1 MNLSDFHNNMIV
13 IDGLQYSNWNRQIF
27 EQLRDGGVTMV
38 HATIVYH
45 EQIRETLLRIAE
57 WNRHFE
63 HNADLIMPVR
73 NADDIRLA
81 KQLGKVGVMFGA
93 QNCSPIE
100 DDIGMI
106 EVMREL
112 NLMIMQLTYNNQSL
126 LACGCYEAEDSG
138 VTRFG
143 RQAIKEMNRVGMIVD
158 MSHSGERSTL
168 DAIEISERPIVIS
181 HANPLSFHDAKRNKS
196 DKVLRA
202 LGESGGL
209 LGFSLYPFHLKNGSN
224 CTLDQ
229 FCDMVAATA
238 DLMGIDQIGIGT
250 DLCQEQPL
258 SILEWMR
265 NGRWSKDMDYGE
277 GSKSNADWPLPL
289 SWFKDS
295 RDFPNLTRG
304 LLARGFEQ
312 ADVEKIMGLNWLRF
326 LDTGLLSQAVLQK
339 NPASSSP
346 TCYKVG

>member
-1 MNLSDFHNNMIV
+1 MHSELIV
-13 IDGLQYSNWNRQIF
+13 IDGLQYSNWDRKIF
-27 EQLRDGGVTMV
+27 EQLREGGVTMV

-45 EQIRETLLRIAE
+45 EQIRETLTRIAE
-57 WNRHFE
+57 WNRLLE
-63 HNADLIMPVR
+63 LNSDLIMPVR
-73 NADDIRLA
+73 SAADIRVA
-81 KQLGKVGVMFGA
+81 KQTGKVGIMFGA

-168 DAIEISERPIVIS
+168 DAIEISDRPIVIS
-181 HANPLSFHDAKRNKS
+181 HANPLSFHEAKRNKS
-196 DKVLRA
+196 DRVLRA

-209 LGFSLYPFHLKNGSN
+209 LGFSLYPFHLKNGPD
-224 CTLDQ
+224 CTLGD
-229 FCDMVAATA
+229 FCDMVASTA
-238 DLMGIDQIGIGT
+238 DMMGIDQIGIGT

-258 SILEWMR
+258 SVLEWMR
-265 NGRWSKDMDYGE
+265 NGRWSKSMDYGE
-277 GSKSNADWPLPL
+277 GSKSNADWPRPL
-289 SWFKDS
+289 SWFRDS
-295 RDFPNLTRG
+295 RDFPNLTNG
-304 LLARGFEQ
+304 LLERGFSRE
-312 ADVEKIMGLNWLRF
+312 DVAKIMGLNWLNV
-326 LDTGLLSQAVLQK
+326 LDAGLKPQ
-339 NPASSSP
+339 SSM
-346 TCYKVG
+346 

>member
-1 MNLSDFHNNMIV
+1 MSRELHNEMIV

-27 EQLRDGGVTMV
+27 EQLHEGGVTMV

-63 HNADLIMPVR
+63 MNSDLIMPVKS
-73 NADDIRLA
+73 AADIRRA
-81 KQLGKVGVMFGA
+81 KELGKVGVMFGA

-100 DDIGMI
+100 DDIGMV

-143 RQAIKEMNRVGMIVD
+143 RQAIKEMNRVGMVVD

-181 HANPLSFHDAKRNKS
+181 HANPTSFHAAKRNKS
-196 DKVLRA
+196 DTVLKA

-209 LGFSLYPFHLKNGSN
+209 LGFSLYPFHLKNGPD
-224 CTLDQ
+224 CTLAE
-229 FCDMVAATA
+229 FCDMVASTA
-238 DLMGIDQIGIGT
+238 DLMGVDNIGIGT

-258 SILEWMR
+258 SVLEWMR
-265 NGRWSKDMDYGE
+265 NGRWSKSMDYGE
-277 GSKSNADWPLPL
+277 GSKSNADWPRPL

-295 RDFPNLTRG
+295 RDFPNITEG
-304 LLARGFEQ
+304 LLARGFSAEEV
-312 ADVEKIMGLNWLRF
+312 AKIMGLNWLNF
-326 LDTGLLSQAVLQK
+326 LDDALQPQATG
-339 NPASSSP
+339 N
-346 TCYKVG
+346 

>member
-1 MNLSDFHNNMIV
+1 MHSELIV
-13 IDGLQYSNWNRQIF
+13 IDGLQYSNWDRKIF
-27 EQLRDGGVTMV
+27 EQLREGGVTMV

-45 EQIRETLLRIAE
+45 EQIRETLTRIAE
-57 WNRHFE
+57 WNRLLE
-63 HNADLIMPVR
+63 LNSDLIMPVR
-73 NADDIRLA
+73 SAADIRVA
-81 KQLGKVGVMFGA
+81 KQTGRVGIMFGA

-168 DAIEISERPIVIS
+168 DAIEISDRPIVIS
-181 HANPLSFHDAKRNKS
+181 HANPLSFHEAKRNKS
-196 DKVLRA
+196 DRVLRA

-209 LGFSLYPFHLKNGSN
+209 LGFSLYPFHLKNGPD
-224 CTLDQ
+224 CTLGD
-229 FCDMVAATA
+229 FCDMVASTA
-238 DLMGIDQIGIGT
+238 DMMGIDQIGIGT

-258 SILEWMR
+258 SVLEWMR
-265 NGRWSKDMDYGE
+265 NGRWSKSMDYGE
-277 GSKSNADWPLPL
+277 GSKSNADWPRPL
-289 SWFKDS
+289 SWFRDS
-295 RDFPNLTRG
+295 RDFPNLTNG
-304 LLARGFEQ
+304 LLERGFSRE
-312 ADVEKIMGLNWLRF
+312 DVAKIMGLNWLNV
-326 LDTGLLSQAVLQK
+326 LDAGLKPQ
-339 NPASSSP
+339 SSM
-346 TCYKVG
+346 

>member
-1 MNLSDFHNNMIV
+1 MTDTLHNELIV
-13 IDGLQYSNWNRQIF
+13 IDGLQYSNWNREIF
-27 EQLRDGGVTMV
+27 QQLHAGGVTMV

-63 HNADLIMPVR
+63 HNADLIMPVKS
-73 NADDIRLA
+73 AADIRLA

-106 EVMREL
+106 EIMREL

-143 RQAIKEMNRVGMIVD
+143 RQAIKEMNRVGMVVD

-181 HANPLSFHDAKRNKS
+181 HANPTSFHAAKRNKS
-196 DKVLRA
+196 DTVLKA

-209 LGFSLYPFHLKNGSN
+209 LGFSLYPFHLKNGPD
-224 CTLDQ
+224 CTLEE
-229 FCDMVAATA
+229 FCDMVARTA
-238 DLMGIDQIGIGT
+238 DLMGVEQIGIGT
-250 DLCQEQPL
+250 DLCQDQPVEV
-258 SILEWMR
+258 LEWMR
-265 NGRWSKDMDYGE
+265 NGRWSKEMDYGE
-277 GSKSNADWPLPL
+277 GSKSNADWPRPL
-289 SWFKDS
+289 SWFRDS
-295 RDFPNLTRG
+295 RDFPNITAG
-304 LLARGFEQ
+304 LLARGFSND
-312 ADVEKIMGLNWLRF
+312 DVARIMGLNWLNY
-326 LDTGLLSQAVLQK
+326 LEDALKPQS
-339 NPASSSP
+339 
-346 TCYKVG
+346 